1 MKLKCFSP
9 NMSICVSRLLC
20 RPKPIMS
27 NLDTIPAGI
36 TIFGLRATCIQ
47 GAAEKSNSLTCFA
60 NSLATDYNF
69 LMKLCIDIVYSYLHV
84 TFKCYLIILKYDK
97 VM

>member
-1 MKLKCFSP
+1 
-9 NMSICVSRLLC
+9 
-20 RPKPIMS
+20 MS

-36 TIFGLRATCIQ
+36 TIFGLRAIQ

-69 LMKLCIDIVYSYLHV
+69 LMKLCIDIVYISARNFHML
-84 TFKCYLIILKYDK
+84 FNNLEI
-97 VM
+97 